1 MFALVTGASYGVG
14 KGIAL
19 ALGDA
24 GATVFVTGRS
34 DALLETAR
42 LVDERGGRGVPIR
55 CDHTDDDQVREA
67 FARVEAQA
75 GGLDLLV
82 NNVWGGYAG
91 FHEGRFAEMGAPFWE
106 KPFELYD
113 ANLSSVRAHFTT
125 TALAVP
131 LLLPESLVVTISFFV
146 GRYPRAVDDVA
157 YTMAKA
163 ADDRLMLCAAAA
175 LRERGITCVS
185 LWPGLVSTEL
195 VQRDA
200 EAAGFDL
207 TRAETPE
214 FTGRVIAAL
223 AADPAKA
230 QLSGVAIPVAEL
242 AEHYGVDD
250 VDGTRPVS
258 ARGAFVRD
266 CL

>member
-42 LVDERGGRGVPIR
+42 LVDDRGGCGVPIR
-55 CDHTDDDQVREA
+55 CDHTDDDQVRAA
-67 FARVEAQA
+67 FARIEAEA
-75 GGLDLLV
+75 GRLDLLV
-82 NNVWGGYAG
+82 NNVWGGYQG
-91 FHEGRFAEMGAPFWE
+91 FHDMRFAEMSASFWE

-113 ANLSSVRAHFTT
+113 ANLSSVRAHFTS

-131 LLLPESLVVTISFFV
+131 LLADGALVVTISFFV
-146 GRYPRAVDDVA
+146 GRYPRAADDVA
-157 YTMAKA
+157 YAMAKT

-175 LRERGITCVS
+175 LRERGVTCIS

-195 VQRDA
+195 VLRDA
-200 EAAGFDL
+200 EVAGFDL
-207 TRAETPE
+207 SRAETPE

-223 AADPAKA
+223 AVDPDRA
-230 QLSGVAIPVAEL
+230 QLSGAAMPVAEL

-250 VDGTRPVS
+250 VGGNRPESV
-258 ARGAFVRD
+258 RGEFVRD

>member
-34 DALLETAR
+34 DELLETAR
-42 LVDERGGRGVPIR
+42 QVDERGGRGIPIR
-55 CDHTDDDQVREA
+55 CDHTDDEQVRAA
-67 FARVEAQA
+67 FARIEAEA
-75 GGLDLLV
+75 GRLDLLV

-91 FHEGRFAEMGAPFWE
+91 FHEGRFAEMKAPFWE

-113 ANLSSVRAHFTT
+113 ANLGSVRAHFTS

-131 LLLPESLVVTISFFV
+131 LMPAGGLVVTISFFV

-175 LRERGITCVS
+175 LRSREITCLS

-200 EAAGFDL
+200 EEAGFDM

-242 AEHYGVDD
+242 AEHYGVAD
-250 VDGTRPVS
+250 VGGNRPES
-258 ARGAFVRD
+258 ARGEFGRD

>member
-19 ALGDA
+19 ALGDT

-42 LVDERGGRGVPIR
+42 LVDERGGRGIAIR
-55 CDHTDDDQVREA
+55 CDHTDDDQVRAA
-67 FARVEAQA
+67 FAQIEAETDR
-75 GGLDLLV
+75 LDLLV
-82 NNVWGGYAG
+82 NNVWGGYQG
-91 FHEGRFAEMGAPFWE
+91 FHDGRFAEMAAPFWE
-106 KPFELYD
+106 KPFDLYD
-113 ANLSSVRAHFTT
+113 ANLASVRAHFTS

-131 LLLPESLVVTISFFV
+131 LLPHGSLVVTISFFAA
-146 GRYPRAVDDVA
+146 RYPRAVDDVA
-157 YTMAKA
+157 YMMAKA
-163 ADDRLMLCAAAA
+163 ADDRLMLAAAAA
-175 LRERGITCVS
+175 LGERGVTCVS

-195 VQRDA
+195 VLRDA

-214 FTGRVIAAL
+214 FAGRVIAAL
-223 AADPAKA
+223 AADPDKA
-230 QLSGVAIPVAEL
+230 QLSGAALPVAEL

-250 VDGTRPVS
+250 VGGHRPES
-258 ARGAFVRD
+258 ARSEFVRD

>member
-34 DALLETAR
+34 DGLLETAR

-55 CDHTDDDQVREA
+55 CDHTDDEQVRSA
-67 FARVEAQA
+67 FARVEAEA
-75 GGLDLLV
+75 GRLDVLV
-82 NNVWGGYAG
+82 NNVWGGYQG
-91 FHEGRFAEMGAPFWE
+91 FHEQRFAEMSAPFWE
-106 KPFELYD
+106 KPLELYD
-113 ANLSSVRAHFTT
+113 ANLLSVRAHFAS

-131 LLLPESLVVTISFFV
+131 LLQPGSLVVTISYFV
-146 GRYPRAVDDVA
+146 GRYPRVVDDVA

-163 ADDRLMLCAAAA
+163 ADDRLMLAAAAA
-175 LRERGITCVS
+175 LREREVACLA

-195 VQRDA
+195 VLRDA
-200 EAAGFDL
+200 EEAGFDL
-207 TRAETPE
+207 SRAETPE
-214 FTGRVIAAL
+214 FAGRVIAAL
-223 AADPAKA
+223 AADPEKLR
-230 QLSGVAIPVAEL
+230 LSGVAMPVAEL
-242 AEHYGVDD
+242 AEHYGVTD
-250 VDGTRPVS
+250 VAGNCPES
-258 ARGAFVRD
+258 LRGDFVRD

>member
-1 MFALVTGASYGVG
+1 MFVLVTGASYGVG

-19 ALGDA
+19 TLGDA

-42 LVDERGGRGVPIR
+42 LVDERGGHGVPIR
-55 CDHTDDDQVREA
+55 CDHTDDEQVRAVFSRIEA
-67 FARVEAQA
+67 EA
-75 GGLDLLV
+75 GTLDVLV
-82 NNVWGGYAG
+82 NNVWAGYAG
-91 FHEGRFAEMGAPFWE
+91 FHEGRFAEMSAPFWE
-106 KPFELYD
+106 KPLEFYD
-113 ANLSSVRAHFTT
+113 ANLSSVRAHFTS

-131 LLLPESLVVTISFFV
+131 LLRPGSLVVTISYFV

-163 ADDRLMLCAAAA
+163 ADDRLMLAAAAA
-175 LRERGITCVS
+175 LREREVACVS
-185 LWPGLVSTEL
+185 LWPGLVATEL
-195 VQRDA
+195 VLRDA

-207 TRAETPE
+207 SRAETPE

-223 AADPAKA
+223 AADPDKA
-230 QLSGVAIPVAEL
+230 RLSGVAMPVAEL
-242 AEHYGVDD
+242 AEHYGVTD
-250 VDGTRPVS
+250 VAGNRPES
-258 ARGAFVRD
+258 LRGEFVRD